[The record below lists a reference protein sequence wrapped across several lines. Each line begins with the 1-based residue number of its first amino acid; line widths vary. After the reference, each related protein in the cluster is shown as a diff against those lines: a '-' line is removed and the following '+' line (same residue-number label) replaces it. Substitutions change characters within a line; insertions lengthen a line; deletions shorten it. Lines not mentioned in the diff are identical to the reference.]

1 MIQINNINF
10 SQKTIESI
18 QIDGDDVKGV
28 EVELQN
34 NNFKLTIIKNTNETI
49 KEEIN
54 DINFIHKEAE
64 EEEPKEEQPE
74 PEEEPEPEEPD
85 EPNEEIIT
93 LDKFKGIL
101 EAKVDKKNTCKTY
114 YRTIRDLYKY
124 FKSNDMMDLLSK
136 EKEIIEHLEQEYK
149 TTSTLK
155 NKLCGIYKC
164 YTLLNIESKL
174 LKDKIEHY
182 KITQT
187 IIEDKSNHE
196 DKKPIEEADKIL
208 DYFNNTMEQMDQCY
222 HPKNQTKFSKWDT
235 HKQLY
240 CVLKI
245 YLLYGVLRPSELI
258 DVKITNTSDRYD
270 DINYYNIWTNELIIN
285 KHKNDRQGPKVIV
298 IKDEQLRRTLRQG
311 LNGYLISNSKNK
323 LYNDSSAFTKLFS
336 KTFNNYTP
344 YDLRKCISSKA
355 IHEGDTEK
363 IKMLEKNQGHSLE
376 TILLYYN
383 TYT

>member
-18 QIDGDDVKGV
+18 QIDGGDVKGI
-28 EVELQN
+28 EVELHN

-54 DINFIHKEAE
+54 DIHFIHKEAE

-136 EKEIIEHLEQEYK
+136 EKEIIEHLEQEHK

-164 YTLLNIESKL
+164 YTLEL
-174 LKDKIEHY
+174 L
-182 KITQT
+182 
-187 IIEDKSNHE
+187 IIS
-196 DKKPIEEADKIL
+196 
-208 DYFNNTMEQMDQCY
+208 T
-222 HPKNQTKFSKWDT
+222 S
-235 HKQLY
+235 
-240 CVLKI
+240 I
-245 YLLYGVLRPSELI
+245 YLVTI
-258 DVKITNTSDRYD
+258 F
-270 DINYYNIWTNELIIN
+270 II
-285 KHKNDRQGPKVIV
+285 
-298 IKDEQLRRTLRQG
+298 
-311 LNGYLISNSKNK
+311 
-323 LYNDSSAFTKLFS
+323 
-336 KTFNNYTP
+336 
-344 YDLRKCISSKA
+344 
-355 IHEGDTEK
+355 
-363 IKMLEKNQGHSLE
+363 
-376 TILLYYN
+376 
-383 TYT
+383 